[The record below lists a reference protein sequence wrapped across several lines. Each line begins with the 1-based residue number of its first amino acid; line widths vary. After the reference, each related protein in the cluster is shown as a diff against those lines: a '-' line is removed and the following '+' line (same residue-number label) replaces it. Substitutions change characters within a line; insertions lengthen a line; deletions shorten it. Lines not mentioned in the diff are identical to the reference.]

1 MPKRK
6 MDAKMIFG
14 INAVKHNPRTNT
26 SKQRLMQR
34 KNVFVMTPICGVVML
49 GLVGVVIVTVT
60 VLPTPVE
67 NIRRLLQQNMKCN
80 CSKRGRS

>member
-14 INAVKHNPRTNT
+14 VNAVKHNPRTNT

-49 GLVGVVIVTVT
+49 GLVGVVT
-60 VLPTPVE
+60 
-67 NIRRLLQQNMKCN
+67 
-80 CSKRGRS
+80 

>member
-6 MDAKMIFG
+6 MDANLTSG
-14 INAVKHNPRTNT
+14 VNAVKLNPRTNK
-26 SKQRLMQR
+26 SKQTLMQR
-34 KNVFVMTPICGVVML
+34 KNVLVMTPICGVVML

-60 VLPTPVE
+60 VLPNPASNV
-67 NIRRLLQQNMKCN
+67 RSLLQQNMKCN

>member
-1 MPKRK
+1 

-14 INAVKHNPRTNT
+14 VNAVKHNPRTNT

-80 CSKRGRS
+80 CSLRGRS

>member
-1 MPKRK
+1 
-6 MDAKMIFG
+6 MIFG
-14 INAVKHNPRTNT
+14 VNAVKHNPRTNT

-67 NIRRLLQQNMKCN
+67 NIRKHLQQV
-80 CSKRGRS
+80 

>member
-1 MPKRK
+1 
-6 MDAKMIFG
+6 MDANLTSG
-14 INAVKHNPRTNT
+14 VNAVKLSPRTNK
-26 SKQRLMQR
+26 SKQTLMQR
-34 KNVFVMTPICGVVML
+34 KNVLVMTPICGVVML